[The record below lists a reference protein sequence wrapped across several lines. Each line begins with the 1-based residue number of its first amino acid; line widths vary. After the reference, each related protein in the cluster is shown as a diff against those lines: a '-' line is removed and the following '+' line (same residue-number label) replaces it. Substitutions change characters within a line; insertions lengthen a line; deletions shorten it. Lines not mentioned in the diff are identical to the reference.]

1 MSRSNQILGRILLG
15 SAIGGLLGLVL
26 LAMGIAVVLNAMS
39 GRSDVA
45 SVPVE
50 IETIEASERPYE
62 DGDDDEDDR
71 RFDEDED
78 DLRDEAYARL
88 GSAYPGEGDS
98 PPVVVP
104 RAAEPLPPSARG
116 QWRSIFEEDGPV
128 APVAPTPPTAARP
141 PAAPTAR
148 AAPRPTPRN
157 QPQPNRDE
165 ESLFY

>member
-39 GRSDVA
+39 GRSNPA
-45 SVPVE
+45 SARVE
-50 IETIEASERPYE
+50 IETLDAYE
-62 DGDDDEDDR
+62 GPHDDGYD
-71 RFDEDED
+71 
-78 DLRDEAYARL
+78 DEAYDPM
-88 GSAYPGEGDS
+88 GPAYPGEGDS
-98 PPVVVP
+98 PPPLVVP
-104 RAAEPLPPSARG
+104 RAAEPLPPSSRG
-116 QWRSIFEEDGPV
+116 QWRSIFEEE
-128 APVAPTPPTAARP
+128 APVAPSAPTP

-148 AAPRPTPRN
+148 PAPRPTPRN